1 MPQGNDPRHAN
12 IIRRCESRKPMGIF
26 RSTDNEFLLC
36 YDGKLPVAY
45 QLVICAADVNRIT
58 QNSVYTSI
66 GMAIQIVLWESSNG
80 KALPIASPST
90 HHTSLYSTRDLSKS
104 DILLKDNS
112 FRLFKALTS
121 IARGMGEGI
130 SRVRKRKRRRLGLVV
145 GRRVCIPAKG
155 GYMLL

>member
-1 MPQGNDPRHAN
+1 
-12 IIRRCESRKPMGIF
+12 
-26 RSTDNEFLLC
+26 
-36 YDGKLPVAY
+36 
-45 QLVICAADVNRIT
+45 
-58 QNSVYTSI
+58 
-66 GMAIQIVLWESSNG
+66 
-80 KALPIASPST
+80 
-90 HHTSLYSTRDLSKS
+90 
-104 DILLKDNS
+104 LLKDNS